1 MLTKEE
7 ITGTTITSMI
17 ETVETE
23 MNRMVVLQQ

>member
-17 ETVETE
+17 ETAEIE
-23 MNRMVVLQQ
+23 MSRMVVLQ